1 MALTTVPASLSA
13 TALTLTTAAQPNIT
27 SVGTLTGL
35 TVSGNIAGTLTTAAQ
50 TNITSVGTLSSLTVS
65 GALNGTLSTAAQPNI
80 TSVGTL
86 TGLTVSGNIAGTL
99 TTAAQTNITSV
110 GTLSALTVSGGVT
123 AARFDATTAS
133 TTDPVLQ
140 LTDSGVA
147 DYDFTFPDTS
157 TIQLGTNTTSD
168 KTFKLLNSG
177 SGTFN
182 LSIEGSVGIG
192 TPSPAQTLHVS
203 STAATSN
210 GIRISNSEGSF
221 EARVDQGEFYL
232 YDVDDNRIPFL
243 IDTSGNVGIGTSAPS
258 ALAHVYNGTLQ
269 VGSKTGDT
277 SIQQNADAIRIAA
290 VPNSSTEWGGLQWY
304 REFSDVIG
312 AEIIAARAT
321 STETDTD
328 LIFKTS
334 TNSSNAVEAMRID
347 HNGKVIVGAIQ
358 GGADGTLAVKTNSS
372 THAIAIEENSG
383 NEVYQ
388 LGVDSSGGLNFYNS
402 GSTAASVVFS
412 DNDRVGINVDK
423 NGNSVPQKTLHVEH
437 TAGASEG
444 ILISGAS
451 DTVGHTAGILLRAEG
466 GEADSALRAKGA
478 IFFERTGLYGVGK
491 LHLAVD
497 SAADNNS
504 ATISDANLTL
514 DGSGVGLHTASP
526 QAALDINGSRNVQ
539 YGSDGIFRIT
549 KNNGNDWSMRLEHG
563 ADDYGIL
570 AQGNGSYAI
579 SVYNQPASAHRARF
593 NYNGELYLN
602 GGSSAL
608 YNINSDVRL
617 KEEISDAPSQ
627 WELVKG
633 LPLQRFKWKDRR
645 EGDKWSYGF
654 IAQEVEKTN
663 PEFVEIVPQNKE
675 DQDSDVTDPEYKT
688 VAEGQIHERALA
700 ALQEAMK
707 RIEALEAEVKAL
719 KGE

>member
-1 MALTTVPASLSA
+1 
-13 TALTLTTAAQPNIT
+13 
-27 SVGTLTGL
+27 
-35 TVSGNIAGTLTTAAQ
+35 
-50 TNITSVGTLSSLTVS
+50 
-65 GALNGTLSTAAQPNI
+65 
-80 TSVGTL
+80 
-86 TGLTVSGNIAGTL
+86 
-99 TTAAQTNITSV
+99 
-110 GTLSALTVSGGVT
+110 

-182 LSIEGSVGIG
+182 LSIEGNVGIG
-192 TPSPAQTLHVS
+192 TTNPAQTLHVS

-347 HNGKVIVGAIQ
+347 HNGKVTIGVIT

-388 LGVDSSGGLNFYNS
+388 LGVDSSGGLN
-402 GSTAASVVFS
+402 
-412 DNDRVGINVDK
+412 
-423 NGNSVPQKTLHVEH
+423 
-437 TAGASEG
+437 
-444 ILISGAS
+444 
-451 DTVGHTAGILLRAEG
+451 
-466 GEADSALRAKGA
+466 
-478 IFFERTGLYGVGK
+478 
-491 LHLAVD
+491 
-497 SAADNNS
+497 
-504 ATISDANLTL
+504 
-514 DGSGVGLHTASP
+514 
-526 QAALDINGSRNVQ
+526 
-539 YGSDGIFRIT
+539 
-549 KNNGNDWSMRLEHG
+549 
-563 ADDYGIL
+563 
-570 AQGNGSYAI
+570 
-579 SVYNQPASAHRARF
+579 
-593 NYNGELYLN
+593 
-602 GGSSAL
+602 
-608 YNINSDVRL
+608 
-617 KEEISDAPSQ
+617 
-627 WELVKG
+627 
-633 LPLQRFKWKDRR
+633 
-645 EGDKWSYGF
+645 
-654 IAQEVEKTN
+654 
-663 PEFVEIVPQNKE
+663 
-675 DQDSDVTDPEYKT
+675 
-688 VAEGQIHERALA
+688 
-700 ALQEAMK
+700 
-707 RIEALEAEVKAL
+707 
-719 KGE
+719 

>member
-347 HNGKVIVGAIQ
+347 HNGKVTIGVIT